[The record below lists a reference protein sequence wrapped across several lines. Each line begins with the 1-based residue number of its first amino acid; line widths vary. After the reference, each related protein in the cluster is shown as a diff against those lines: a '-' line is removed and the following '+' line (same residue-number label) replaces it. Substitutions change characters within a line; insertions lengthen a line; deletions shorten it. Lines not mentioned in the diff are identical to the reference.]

1 MPEATHNA
9 VYNLPILGMSISPS
23 HFQRVASSLLIAFLF
38 FHPAVGWAD
47 NWTGPEQ
54 QLAAK
59 IAAVTGP
66 GTVALDFKNHSSL
79 RRTDADEIRRGL
91 LLQLATLGLRFV
103 NAEQAAATVQVFLS
117 EDLQDYVWIA
127 EIHQG
132 PNESSVVMISFAR
145 PDTPSTG
152 HEVAPMAV
160 RKTLLW
166 SQADRILDAA
176 MLDGTPAHL
185 LILDSNGITV
195 YRSQDGH
202 RQSEQSLPI
211 VHSRPWPR
219 DLRGRL
225 VLRKDY
231 LFDVFLPGVFCRTT
245 SSAPLAMTCYESD
258 DPWPIGTD
266 QYNLSAFFTPA
277 RNFFTGVLAPG
288 VGKQTT
294 VPAFYSAA
302 AVPREKYTLWLLASV
317 DGPIQMVDGI
327 TDQTAGKLNWGSDI
341 AGVHSAC
348 GSGWQVLATESGDA
362 GSDTIRAFELPDRD
376 PIAMSQPADF
386 GGPITAL
393 WAESSGNGVVA
404 VSRNSETGRYE
415 AFRLTIACSH

>member
-1 MPEATHNA
+1 MRKATRNA
-9 VYNLPILGMSISPS
+9 VYNRLIRDVPILPPRL
-23 HFQRVASSLLIAFLF
+23 QCLTSSLLVVLFLL
-38 FHPAVGWAD
+38 AGQAWAD
-47 NWTGPEQ
+47 NWSGPEA

-59 IAAVTGP
+59 IAATTGP

-79 RRTDADEIRRGL
+79 RLTDVDEIRRGV
-91 LLQLATLGLRFV
+91 LLQLAILGLRFV

-219 DLRGRL
+219 DLRGR
-225 VLRKDY
+225 
-231 LFDVFLPGVFCRTT
+231 
-245 SSAPLAMTCYESD
+245 
-258 DPWPIGTD
+258 
-266 QYNLSAFFTPA
+266 
-277 RNFFTGVLAPG
+277 
-288 VGKQTT
+288 
-294 VPAFYSAA
+294 
-302 AVPREKYTLWLLASV
+302 
-317 DGPIQMVDGI
+317 
-327 TDQTAGKLNWGSDI
+327 
-341 AGVHSAC
+341 
-348 GSGWQVLATESGDA
+348 
-362 GSDTIRAFELPDRD
+362 
-376 PIAMSQPADF
+376 
-386 GGPITAL
+386 
-393 WAESSGNGVVA
+393 
-404 VSRNSETGRYE
+404 
-415 AFRLTIACSH
+415 